1 MLKNRLN
8 FNTAI
13 KLYFALMIV
22 ALAYHALIMTQIVDY
37 KNAWGG
43 RLESTDQMIRFELV
57 SITIQF
63 VFAAIIY
70 VKISATPAGTPY
82 KIAKGFVFLIALIFL
97 INTAGNIMAIQLF
110 ERIVFTPLTLL
121 ASIASF
127 RIAIE

>member
-1 MLKNRLN
+1 MLKNRLKLSS
-8 FNTAI
+8 AI

-22 ALAYHALIMTQIVDY
+22 ALAYHALITAQIVDY

-43 RLESTDQMIRFELV
+43 RLENTDQMIRFELV
-57 SITIQF
+57 SITIQI

-70 VKISATPAGTPY
+70 VKISANPTGTPY
-82 KIAKGFVFLIALIFL
+82 KIARGFVFLIALIFL
-97 INTAGNIMAIQLF
+97 VNTAGNIVAIQLF

-121 ASIASF
+121 ASIASY